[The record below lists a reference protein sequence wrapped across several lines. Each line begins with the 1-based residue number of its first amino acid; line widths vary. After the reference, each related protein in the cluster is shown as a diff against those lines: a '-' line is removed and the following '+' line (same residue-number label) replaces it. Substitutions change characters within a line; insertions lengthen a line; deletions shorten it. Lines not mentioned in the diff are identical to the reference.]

1 MCYLLCLCVGCVHV
15 SVDASKGQRYFDSFG
30 IGVMDV
36 VSRHPTGLLEIKL
49 RPLRVQLVS
58 MCSLNW

>member
-1 MCYLLCLCVGCVHV
+1 MFLCGVCARECRCQ
-15 SVDASKGQRYFDSFG
+15 QRPEILDSFG